1 MNSPVTATDALLG
14 LASDMLGTDILVLV
28 SHGGFLKANGGECLG
43 ELLNITF
50 ECCNVLRHM
59 VSQEGLE
66 VLQLGLAI
74 ILQLLLQLLCNDD
87 PPAGKSP
94 NLSRLFPDLT
104 GPQHRLYPV

>member
-1 MNSPVTATDALLG
+1 
-14 LASDMLGTDILVLV
+14 MLGTDNLVLV

-50 ECCNVLRHM
+50 ECCNVLRDM

-74 ILQLLLQLLCNDD
+74 ILQLLLQLLCNDN
-87 PPAGKSP
+87 PPAGEYPRSFA
-94 NLSRLFPDLT
+94 NLT
-104 GPQHRLYPV
+104 GPQYRLDRVFEKFPHDERFVYT